1 MRPELG
7 RSRRTLAVAAIIASR
22 RRPPSLVSRLAGIAK
37 RDQTPGFAAS
47 TGPLLLAAA
56 SVCPRRR
63 RRDGEPRRVVV
74 RAEGKWRGSTVG
86 GYLYEGDE
94 QTIRENFRLPCAAS
108 LDKLVELVAATGEMG
123 SAGRTQERSGT
134 ARLAAKQ
141 DRLERARLKMD
152 RPTIRFKVAVC
163 LYAMGAGGPLKPLGD
178 AASIGKS
185 TLRKWLSEFASSR
198 RLFF

>member
-1 MRPELG
+1 M
-7 RSRRTLAVAAIIASR
+7 
-22 RRPPSLVSRLAGIAK
+22 
-37 RDQTPGFAAS
+37 
-47 TGPLLLAAA
+47 
-56 SVCPRRR
+56 
-63 RRDGEPRRVVV
+63 VV

-185 TLRKWLSEFASSR
+185 TLRKWLSEFAGPFVLSEFR
-198 RLFF
+198 GVRFPPFRALG